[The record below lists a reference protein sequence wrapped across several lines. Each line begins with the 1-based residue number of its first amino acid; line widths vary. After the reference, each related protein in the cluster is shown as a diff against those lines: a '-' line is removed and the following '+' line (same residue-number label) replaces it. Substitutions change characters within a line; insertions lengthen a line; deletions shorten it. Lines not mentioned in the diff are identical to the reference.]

1 MYGFESNE
9 ELETTLRELIERDFA
24 APLPRRPGE
33 RGQRYGHLLEGEGEA
48 APEAPGQPAEAPAAP
63 AAEPARPPADGNLG
77 ERVER
82 LEAELAALRAELRGL
97 RDRLDA

>member
-1 MYGFESNE
+1 VP
-9 ELETTLRELIERDFA
+9 ER
-24 APLPRRPGE
+24 
-33 RGQRYGHLLEGEGEA
+33 
-48 APEAPGQPAEAPAAP
+48 AAP
-63 AAEPARPPADGNLG
+63 AADGGLG